1 MLINSSTFVFIFSS
15 NATKF
20 DIRPNLTSRDVF
32 CPIIVYAS
40 LHSTRTPSARQ
51 LVIRLFCLF
60 TQCIKGS
67 YVDLKSVVE
76 VDSLALNNTSA
87 MALQSDAI
95 FEFII
100 SKVNEDPAK
109 AKAVNGI
116 FLYIITKDGK
126 QAKQWTMDLKAGK
139 VYEGAPTGVKPNTT
153 LTISDEDFVQL
164 ATGKLNPQSAFMKGK
179 LKVTGNVM
187 MAQKLGPLLKAA
199 DAKL

>member
-1 MLINSSTFVFIFSS
+1 
-15 NATKF
+15 
-20 DIRPNLTSRDVF
+20 
-32 CPIIVYAS
+32 
-40 LHSTRTPSARQ
+40 
-51 LVIRLFCLF
+51 
-60 TQCIKGS
+60 
-67 YVDLKSVVE
+67 
-76 VDSLALNNTSA
+76 